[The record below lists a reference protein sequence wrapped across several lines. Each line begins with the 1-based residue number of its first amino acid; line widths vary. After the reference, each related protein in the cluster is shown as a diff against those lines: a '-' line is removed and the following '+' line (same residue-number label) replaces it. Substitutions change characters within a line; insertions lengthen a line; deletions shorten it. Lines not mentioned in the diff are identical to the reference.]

1 MKKGLGLNIIF
12 GLYFCEEWEL
22 EDQMAGKTPCRRTAE
37 ALISSMNTV
46 LSFLVFTLEISE
58 DFEENKLPTLDI
70 KLWIGKSN
78 IILYEFFSKPMAANA
93 VVMEKSAL
101 STSVKTAT
109 LTEEIVRRLKHTSQ
123 RLECSSMLET
133 LEEAT
138 QKMINSGHRN
148 SFIERIMIQ
157 GIVKYERMVKRSKR
171 DETEQGYRILHQ
183 PSGRCS
189 VRLRKKVMARENWF
203 KPKPREDDD
212 IETKKCGKPKGQE
225 KKKRLEQQL

>member
-1 MKKGLGLNIIF
+1 MG
-12 GLYFCEEWEL
+12 
-22 EDQMAGKTPCRRTAE
+22 
-37 ALISSMNTV
+37 
-46 LSFLVFTLEISE
+46 
-58 DFEENKLPTLDI
+58 
-70 KLWIGKSN
+70 
-78 IILYEFFSKPMAANA
+78 
-93 VVMEKSAL
+93 
-101 STSVKTAT
+101 TSVKTAT

-123 RLECSSMLET
+123 RLECSSRLET

-157 GIVKYERMVKRSKR
+157 GIVKYERMVKRSKL

-212 IETKKCGKPKGQE
+212 IETKKCGNRKRVPTQRAGEEEKVRTTTVMFLQSTKGE
-225 KKKRLEQQL
+225 ILLKRMNENEGNMSQLLGFRVKYAEAGGIQQV